1 MRGFSVVYAIEG
13 LILLFSLQ
21 GFAQVSF
28 TSSNLPIVVINTSG
42 QTILDDPK
50 IEATMGIIYNG
61 VGVRNNVTDAANNYN
76 GKIGIEIRGSSSQ
89 MFPKKQYG
97 LELHDALGA
106 GIDVSLLGL
115 PKQSDWILFAPYND
129 KSLVRDPLA
138 YKLGR
143 DLGRYAPRTKYCE
156 VVLNGEYQGIYVLI
170 ERIKRDKNRVDINK
184 LDPVEITND
193 DLTGGYIIKIDKDTG
208 TGGEGWASSFTP
220 PGRSGTQTI
229 FFQYEYPKATNIV
242 AQQKEYIKQYMTA
255 FENALAADNFK
266 DTNQGYA
273 KYIDVDSFID
283 YFIANELSKNV
294 DAYRL
299 STFMYKRKDS
309 DGGKLFMGPIWDFN
323 LGFGN
328 IDFCAKGAPEGFVI
342 RYNSICS
349 KDFWL
354 IPFWWDRLLQDE
366 SFRQKLTAR
375 WTTLRSDKYKTAKIL
390 TYVDSVTTV
399 LNVEAQQRNFQKWP
413 VLGKYVW
420 PNYYVGQTFQQEVD
434 WLKTWIGQRLAW
446 LDASFAE
453 LITGISENNEQ
464 TSFSIEAYPN
474 PFEKDFQFEYTLE
487 RPGMVSIELLDVTGR
502 RIRETQIV
510 HDAPGVHVVKIEQY
524 DFMPGMYFYRARQ
537 NNGAVITGKLIR
549 Q

>member
-342 RYNSICS
+342 RYNSICN

-366 SFRQKLTAR
+366 SFRQKLATR
-375 WTTLRSDKYKTAKIL
+375 WTALRSDKYQTSKIL
-390 TYVDSVTTV
+390 TYVDSVTSV

-434 WLKTWIGQRLAW
+434 WLKNWIGQRLIW
-446 LDASFAE
+446 LDANFAQ
-453 LITGISENNEQ
+453 LITSIPENMESA
-464 TSFSIEAYPN
+464 SFSIEAYPN
-474 PFEKDFQFEYTLE
+474 PFGMDFQFEYTLDA
-487 RPGMVSIELLDVTGR
+487 PGIVSIELLDMTGR
-502 RIRETQIV
+502 KVSETQKF
-510 HDAPGVHVVKIEQY
+510 HDAPGVHIVKIDRT
-524 DFMPGMYFYRARQ
+524 DFIPGIYFYRARL
-537 NNGAVITGKLIR
+537 NEGAIITGKLIR

>member
-1 MRGFSVVYAIEG
+1 MRGFSVVYVIEG

-97 LELHDALGA
+97 LELHDALGV
-106 GIDVSLLGL
+106 GIDASLLGL
-115 PKQSDWILFAPYND
+115 PKESDWILFAPYND

-170 ERIKRDKNRVDINK
+170 EKIKRDKNRVDINK

-255 FENALAADNFK
+255 FENALAGDNFK
-266 DTNQGYA
+266 DPTLGYA

-375 WTTLRSDKYKTAKIL
+375 WTALRSDKYKTAKIL

-446 LDASFAE
+446 LDTSFAE
-453 LITGISENNEQ
+453 LITGISENKNQ
-464 TSFSIEAYPN
+464 TSFVIEAYPN
-474 PFEKDFQFEYTLE
+474 PFSKDFQFEYTLE
-487 RPGMVSIELLDVTGR
+487 MPGIVSIELLDVTGR

>member
-1 MRGFSVVYAIEG
+1 MRGFSVVYVIEG

-170 ERIKRDKNRVDINK
+170 EKIKRDKNRVDINK

-255 FENALAADNFK
+255 FENALAGDNFK
-266 DTNQGYA
+266 DPTLGYA

-375 WTTLRSDKYKTAKIL
+375 WTALRSDKYKTAKIL
-390 TYVDSVTTV
+390 TYVDSVTSV

-420 PNYYVGQTFQQEVD
+420 PNYYVGQTFQQEID
-434 WLKTWIGQRLAW
+434 WLKTWIAQRLIW
-446 LDASFAE
+446 LDTSFAE
-453 LITGISENNEQ
+453 LITGISENKNQ
-464 TSFSIEAYPN
+464 TSFAIEAYPN
-474 PFEKDFQFEYTLE
+474 PFSKDFQFEYTLE
-487 RPGMVSIELLDVTGR
+487 MPGIVSIELLDVTGR

-524 DFMPGMYFYRARQ
+524 DFTPGMYFYRARQ

>member
-1 MRGFSVVYAIEG
+1 MRAYRAGAVSVIIY
-13 LILLFSLQ
+13 LISLNS
-21 GFAQVSF
+21 FAQVTF
-28 TSSNLPIVVINTSG
+28 TSSNLLIVVINTNG
-42 QTILDDPK
+42 QAIKDDPK
-50 IEATMGIIYNG
+50 IEATLGIIYNG
-61 VGVRNNVTDAANNYN
+61 VGERNNITDTANNYN

-266 DTNQGYA
+266 DPNQGYA

-328 IDFCAKGAPEGFVI
+328 ANYCTKGNPEGFVI
-342 RYNSICS
+342 KFNSICN

-453 LITGISENNEQ
+453 LITGISENNKQ